1 MTGGFFIEIRSKL
14 KFFLTVAKWARYLRV
29 KPLKTIAALPPTHPV
44 PG

>member
-14 KFFLTVAKWARYLRV
+14 EFFPTVAKWARYLWARL
-29 KPLKTIAALPPTHPV
+29 LKIIAALLLKHPV